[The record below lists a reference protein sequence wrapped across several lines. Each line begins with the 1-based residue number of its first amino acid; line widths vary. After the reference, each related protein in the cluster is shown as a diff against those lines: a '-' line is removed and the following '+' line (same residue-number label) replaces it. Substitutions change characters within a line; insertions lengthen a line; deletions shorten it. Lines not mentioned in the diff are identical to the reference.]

1 MQRLETVDR
10 HYTLLV
16 LLILTEG
23 PTIVI
28 NLVKI
33 ELLLRGDGE
42 FILKRT
48 DKANLDADPS
58 TGGDASRACGSSCGS

>member
-28 NLVKI
+28 NHVKI
-33 ELLLRGDGE
+33 ELLLRGDG
-42 FILKRT
+42 
-48 DKANLDADPS
+48 
-58 TGGDASRACGSSCGS
+58 